1 MPRSQYCQE
10 SAEAIAQY
18 ATMRKHPVL
27 FEAWPEEVFDPK
39 FLELI
44 QVPATQPPLHLL
56 NLGRDLPFACRQK
69 GERDQME
76 SLLERKLEV
85 C

>member
-1 MPRSQYCQE
+1 MPRPQYSPE

-27 FEAWPEEVFDPK
+27 FEAWPEEAFDPK

-44 QVPATQPPLHLL
+44 QVPATQPPLHA
-56 NLGRDLPFACRQK
+56 GVMMSVCMQK
-69 GERDQME
+69 GERD
-76 SLLERKLEV
+76 
-85 C
+85 